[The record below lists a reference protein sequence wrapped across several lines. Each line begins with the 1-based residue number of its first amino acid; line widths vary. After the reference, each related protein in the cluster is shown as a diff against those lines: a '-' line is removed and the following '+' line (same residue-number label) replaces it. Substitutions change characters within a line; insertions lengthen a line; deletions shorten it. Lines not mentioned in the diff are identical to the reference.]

1 MAEKA
6 AAKGWT
12 DAEKVRDTITKT
24 ETCWTLTHA
33 VQVGLFLQ
41 IITRAGPIPWPEL
54 NLPEGRTMKACQ
66 VMVDKEKQKIK
77 KAREAAGEDVS
88 DLTSPMVRQG
98 FICPL
103 KPH

>member
-12 DAEKVRDTITKT
+12 DAEKVREITNDA
-24 ETCWTLTHA
+24 ETRRIPAHT

-41 IITRAGPIPWPEL
+41 IITKAGPIPWPEL
-54 NLPEGRTMKACQ
+54 TLPDGRTMKACQ

-88 DLTSPMVRQG
+88 DLATPKVE
-98 FICPL
+98 
-103 KPH
+103 